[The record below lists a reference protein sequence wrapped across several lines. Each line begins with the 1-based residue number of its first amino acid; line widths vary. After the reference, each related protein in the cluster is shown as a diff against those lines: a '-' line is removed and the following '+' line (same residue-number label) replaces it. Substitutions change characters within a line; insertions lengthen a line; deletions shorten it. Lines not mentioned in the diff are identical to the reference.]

1 MQFRKELVQRAL
13 TLVTLAAFVATM
25 LITPGITSAQVP
37 PPAPRHGALTVPIT
51 GGLATLP
58 DASQSTFTGSFT
70 IQRFIAQNG
79 KLFALGTVVGQTAG
93 GRDIVAHGVQAEVTD
108 IRSIGTPT
116 ASNNPP
122 NGFQQAQAAC
132 PILHLALGPINL
144 NLLGLVVT
152 TNQIV
157 VDIVAQPGP
166 GNLLGNLLC
175 AVANLLN
182 PNGGVLSGLL
192 NQVVALLNQILAQ
205 LGAVAQNA
213 TPQL

>member
-1 MQFRKELVQRAL
+1 MQYQRELVHRAL
-13 TLVTLAAFVATM
+13 TYVTLAAFAIAM
-25 LITPGITSAQVP
+25 LITPPVSSAQTTP
-37 PPAPRHGALTVPIT
+37 PTHGALTVPIT
-51 GGLATLP
+51 GAKAVVPGSNA
-58 DASQSTFTGSFT
+58 ASNFTGSFT
-70 IQRFIAQNG
+70 IQQFIAQDD
-79 KLFALGTVVGQTAG
+79 KLFAVGTVVGHTAT

-108 IRSIGTPT
+108 IRSIGSET
-116 ASNNPP
+116 ASNAS
-122 NGFQQAQAAC
+122 GFQLAQASC

-182 PNGGVLSGLL
+182 PNGGIIAGLL
-192 NQVVALLNQILAQ
+192 NQVVALLNQILTQ
-205 LGAVAQNA
+205 LGAVA
-213 TPQL
+213 